1 MATTKNLYSVLIL
14 VFGCLTY
21 SAGAEEMPVSTRL
34 LALSSATVAESVS
47 APAPYDLRS
56 ATLILDAEGIFWRDK
71 IYTILRQHHRPDSG
85 DPNYLLHDMAVM
97 ADYFARYPTV
107 RELFAA
113 VAGKRW
119 HWQHGEHQAETR
131 VEGSRLQVRS
141 LQIRFD
147 SRAGAQFQFRNAC
160 ADKIPYCFAAPA
172 DVFLHELLHVHA
184 ILTNPD
190 AFIAQGGMGEH
201 LYPHLHER
209 DTIAAERRLYTL
221 MSRLDNFP
229 RPLRTSHS
237 GRRTTTQCATCLR

>member
-1 MATTKNLYSVLIL
+1 MATKLYGLLMLIY
-14 VFGCLTY
+14 GCLTH
-21 SAGAEEMPVSTRL
+21 STWAEEMPVSTRL
-34 LALSSATVAESVS
+34 LALSSTTAAETIT
-47 APAPYDLRS
+47 APNPYDLRS
-56 ATLILDAEGIFWRDK
+56 AFLTLDAEGIFWRDK
-71 IYTILRQHHRPDSG
+71 IYTILQQHRRVDSR
-85 DPNYLLHDMAVM
+85 DPAYLLNDMAVM
-97 ADYFARYPTV
+97 ADYFARYPSV

-113 VAGKRW
+113 IKGKRW
-119 HWQHGEHQAETR
+119 HWQHGDHQAETR

-141 LQIRFD
+141 LNIRFD

-160 ADKIPYCFAAPA
+160 AHKIPYCFAAPA

-190 AFIAQGGMGEH
+190 TFIAQGGMGEH

-221 MSRLDNFP
+221 MSSLDNFP
-229 RPLRTSHS
+229 RPLRASHS